1 MALKSAEAKLRAD
14 LKSKQN
20 EAKLLLLGAGESGKS
35 TIVKQMSIMYGSGFT
50 DKERSSTRTQI
61 FYNLIEGT
69 VAVWQAGELVGI
81 KISDEKCAAAAEMLI
96 GIKKKWNME
105 PVDIDESIKDAI
117 VLLKENEQFQEI
129 VKHRAKFQ
137 LLEAWDSFVK
147 RLDKFP
153 TWGGPD
159 WLPDNED
166 MLTVR
171 VKTTGVIDR
180 KFKLDDATISIIDVG
195 GQRSERK
202 KWLRLF
208 NGVTGLIFVASL
220 SEYNQV
226 LFENANVNR
235 LKESLELWEKNA
247 NRPQFKGSALI
258 LFLNKFDLFQQK
270 YFYDKVPIE
279 YDGEFVKSPE
289 GGPPPA
295 CEQEEDEKCMVALE
309 WFANL
314 FKSKLHNDRLSTLHI
329 HITTALDEDNM
340 KIVFDAIMIHVLQQN
355 MALSG
360 M

>member
-153 TWGGPD
+153 TWV
-159 WLPDNED
+159 WW
-166 MLTVR
+166 
-171 VKTTGVIDR
+171 
-180 KFKLDDATISIIDVG
+180 TIV
-195 GQRSERK
+195 E
-202 KWLRLF
+202 LRF
-208 NGVTGLIFVASL
+208 
-220 SEYNQV
+220 
-226 LFENANVNR
+226 R
-235 LKESLELWEKNA
+235 L
-247 NRPQFKGSALI
+247 
-258 LFLNKFDLFQQK
+258 
-270 YFYDKVPIE
+270 
-279 YDGEFVKSPE
+279 
-289 GGPPPA
+289 
-295 CEQEEDEKCMVALE
+295 
-309 WFANL
+309 
-314 FKSKLHNDRLSTLHI
+314 
-329 HITTALDEDNM
+329 
-340 KIVFDAIMIHVLQQN
+340 
-355 MALSG
+355 
-360 M
+360 